1 MLKHRKEN
9 LNAINYTKAHRK
21 SYKSVEKQLL
31 GHNTW
36 RSLVH
41 DLDKVI
47 LYNFLPFEKV
57 KSFHRK
63 TARHHKNNLKKNRN
77 DYIDMIIDWECARF
91 TKPDKPLNAYDTL
104 YKFYP
109 EFEEQILPI
118 LKEFKLDHHTQSKWI
133 LKDDKSEMNKLY

>member
-9 LNAINYTKAHRK
+9 IGAIRYTKEHRK
-21 SYKSVEKQLL
+21 AYKKIEKELL
-31 GHNTW
+31 GYNTW

-47 LYNFLPFEKV
+47 LYNLLPFQKV
-57 KSFHRK
+57 KKIHRN
-63 TARHHKNNLKKNRN
+63 TARHHDNKIKKTKN

-91 TKPDKPLNAYDTL
+91 TKPDKQLNAYDTL

-109 EFEEQILPI
+109 NLEKEILPL
-118 LKEFKLDHHTQSKWI
+118 LKEFNLDHKT
-133 LKDDKSEMNKLY
+133 N

>member
-9 LNAINYTKAHRK
+9 IEAIRYTQAHRK
-21 SYKSVEKQLL
+21 AYKKIEKELL

-36 RSLVH
+36 RSYVH

-57 KSFHRK
+57 KKFHRS
-63 TARHHKNNLKKNRN
+63 TARHHENRVRKTKN

-109 EFEEQILPI
+109 NLEKEILPL
-118 LKEFKLDHHTQSKWI
+118 LKKYNLDYHTEKL
-133 LKDDKSEMNKLY
+133 

>member
-9 LNAINYTKAHRK
+9 LGAIKYTKAHRK
-21 SYKSVEKQLL
+21 AYKEVEKELL

-57 KSFHRK
+57 KKFHRN
-63 TARHHKNNLKKNRN
+63 TARHHENNIKKKRN
-77 DYIDMIIDWECARF
+77 DYIDMIIDWECARR
-91 TKPDKPLNAYDTL
+91 TKPDKPLNAYDTM

-109 EFEEQILPI
+109 YLEKEILPI
-118 LKEFKLDHHTQSKWI
+118 LKEFGLDHKT
-133 LKDDKSEMNKLY
+133 EKL

>member
-21 SYKSVEKQLL
+21 SYKNVEKQLL

-57 KSFHRK
+57 KNFHRK

-118 LKEFKLDHHTQSKWI
+118 LKEFKLDHHTQSKLI

>member
-9 LNAINYTKAHRK
+9 LKAINYTKEHRK
-21 SYKSVEKQLL
+21 SFRKIEKELL

-36 RSLVH
+36 RSIAH

-47 LYNFLPFEKV
+47 LYNFWPFEKV
-57 KSFHRK
+57 KKFHRN
-63 TARHHKNNLKKNRN
+63 TARHHDNNIKKKKS
-77 DYIDMIIDWECARF
+77 DYIEMIIDWECARF

-109 EFEEQILPI
+109 HLENEILPL
-118 LKEFKLDHHTQSKWI
+118 LKSFNIDHKTGEEHRKEE
-133 LKDDKSEMNKLY
+133 K

>member
-21 SYKSVEKQLL
+21 SYKNVEKQLL

-57 KSFHRK
+57 KNFHRK
-63 TARHHKNNLKKNRN
+63 TARHHKN
-77 DYIDMIIDWECARF
+77 
-91 TKPDKPLNAYDTL
+91 DTL

>member
-1 MLKHRKEN
+1 MLKYRKEN
-9 LNAINYTKAHRK
+9 IGAIRYTQAHRK
-21 SYKSVEKQLL
+21 AFKKIEKEIL

-36 RSLVH
+36 RCLAH

-57 KSFHRK
+57 KKFHRN
-63 TARHHKNNLKKNRN
+63 TARHHDNNIRKTKN
-77 DYIDMIIDWECARF
+77 DYIEMIIDWECARY

-109 EFEEQILPI
+109 NLEKEILPL
-118 LKEFKLDHHTQSKWI
+118 LKQFNLDHHTEG
-133 LKDDKSEMNKLY
+133 L

>member
-9 LNAINYTKAHRK
+9 LGAIKYTKAHRK
-21 SYKSVEKQLL
+21 AYKDVEKELL

-57 KSFHRK
+57 KKFHRN
-63 TARHHKNNLKKNRN
+63 TARHHENNIKKKRN
-77 DYIDMIIDWECARF
+77 DYIDMIIDWECARR
-91 TKPDKPLNAYDTL
+91 TKPDKPLNAYDTM

-109 EFEEQILPI
+109 HLEKEILPI
-118 LKEFKLDHHTQSKWI
+118 LKEFGLDHKT
-133 LKDDKSEMNKLY
+133 EKL

>member
-9 LNAINYTKAHRK
+9 LGAIKYTKAHRK
-21 SYKSVEKQLL
+21 AYKEVEKELL

-57 KSFHRK
+57 KKFHRN
-63 TARHHKNNLKKNRN
+63 TARHHENNIKKKRN
-77 DYIDMIIDWECARF
+77 DYIDMIIDWECARR
-91 TKPDKPLNAYDTL
+91 TKPDKPLNAYDTM

-109 EFEEQILPI
+109 HLEKEILPI
-118 LKEFKLDHHTQSKWI
+118 LKKFGLDHKT
-133 LKDDKSEMNKLY
+133 EKL